1 MLRVC
6 ELCNGTHV
14 VKTMNGAI
22 FGFYT
27 CPNCGPMSDEQFQ
40 QRRAEMRAKIE
51 AAKLELIKGA

>member
-1 MLRVC
+1 VLRVC

-51 AAKLELIKGA
+51 AAKL